1 MKDLY
6 QGILNGSKSALSRG
20 ITLCESTLPKH
31 QESAQVLLQKL
42 SPNTG
47 KSKRI
52 GITGVPGV
60 GKSTFI
66 NALGKQLIEES
77 NLKVAVLSVDPSSPV
92 SKGSIL
98 GDKTRMSYLAQSEN
112 AFVRPSPSG
121 STLGGVAEKT
131 RSCILLCE
139 AAGYDVVF
147 VETVGVGQSEV
158 LVYNMVDVFLL
169 LLLPGAGDELQGIK
183 KGVVEMADIIA
194 VNKAD
199 GEMEQAARK
208 AITQYRLA
216 LQLMHSG
223 REQWKTPLV
232 TCSSTEESG
241 LTVIWKLVQDFYSGR
256 SLYIESERT
265 KQEVKA
271 FEDQCTAFLIDW
283 AKEKGIGHLNELK
296 GRLERGKGNSTESF
310 LEFKK
315 AWLQEFNS

>member
-1 MKDLY
+1 MQNLY
-6 QGILNGSKSALSRG
+6 EEIISGSKSALSRG
-20 ITLCESTLPKH
+20 ITLCESALPKH
-31 QESAQVLLQKL
+31 QESAQILLQKVA
-42 SPNTG
+42 SHTG

-66 NALGKQLIEES
+66 NALGKELIEKEK
-77 NLKVAVLSVDPSSPV
+77 LKVAVLSVDPSSPV

-98 GDKTRMSYLAQSEN
+98 GDKTRMDYLAQSDY

-121 STLGGVAEKT
+121 STLGGVAAKT

-158 LVYNMVDVFLL
+158 LVYNMVDLFLL

-194 VNKAD
+194 VNKSD
-199 GEMEQAARK
+199 GAMEQAARK
-208 AITQYRLA
+208 AVTQYRMA

-223 REQWKTPLV
+223 RDAWNTKLV
-232 TCSSTEESG
+232 TCSSTEETG
-241 LTVIWKLVQDFYSGR
+241 LTGIWNLVQEFYQNR
-256 SLYIESERT
+256 DKHIQFERT
-265 KQEVKA
+265 RQEVKA
-271 FEDQCTAFLIDW
+271 FEEQCTAFLVEW
-283 AKEKGIGHLNELK
+283 TKEKGIGHLSELK
-296 GRLERGKGNSTESF
+296 NRLKSGNGTSTEAF
-310 LEFKK
+310 LEFKR
-315 AWLQEFNS
+315 AWMKEFGE